1 MARRLRTGSREARC
15 RSRTRST
22 CAIQIASALDTAHRA
37 AIVHRDLK
45 PRNIMLTASGAKLLD
60 FGLAKAAALGS
71 GQVSSTLDSELTDA
85 RHDRRHGALHG
96 S

>member
-1 MARRLRTGSREARC
+1 MEFLNGETLADRLARGALPVDDALD
-15 RSRTRST
+15 

-45 PRNIMLTASGAKLLD
+45 PRNVMLTSAGAKLLD
-60 FGLAKAAALGS
+60 FGLAKA
-71 GQVSSTLDSELTDA
+71 TA
-85 RHDRRHGALHG
+85 RRRWGHRCRPTP